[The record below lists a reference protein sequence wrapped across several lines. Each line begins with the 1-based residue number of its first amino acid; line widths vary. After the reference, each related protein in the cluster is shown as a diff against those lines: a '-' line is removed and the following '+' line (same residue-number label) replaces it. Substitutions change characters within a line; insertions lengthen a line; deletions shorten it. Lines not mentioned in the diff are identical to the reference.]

1 MMENKFKWTDNR
13 NNKKTQHNSY
23 IQKKEVKTIHKDI
36 DITASDDK
44 T

>member
-1 MMENKFKWTDNR
+1 MAKKKLKLTENR
-13 NNKKTQHNSY
+13 NNKKTQHNLY
-23 IQKKEVKTIHKDI
+23 IQKKEVKEFTRNI